1 MKKILYLDLD
11 WVLADFESWK
21 KDLIEKGFDESY
33 IFKNLEWFFR
43 DLPPRPGAIEAFEE
57 LSEFFNIFILS
68 TAPWWND
75 SAWSDKAIWVKKYL
89 WEKARKKLILS
100 HRKDLNIWDFL
111 VDDRLANWSENFS
124 WEHIH
129 FGQVW
134 FENWEKVKKYLLEK
148 K

>member
-11 WVLADFESWK
+11 GVLADFESGK

-33 IFKNLEWFFR
+33 IFKNLEGFFR
-43 DLPPRPGAIEAFEE
+43 DLPPIPGAIEAFEE

-68 TAPWWND
+68 TAPWGND

-89 WEKARKKLILS
+89 GEKARKKLILS
-100 HRKDLNIWDFL
+100 HRKDLNIGDFL
-111 VDDRLANWSENFS
+111 VDDRLANGSENFS
-124 WEHIH
+124 GEHIH
-129 FGQVW
+129 FGQVG
-134 FENWEKVKKYLLEK
+134 FENWEKAKKYLLEK